1 MSELERVITG
11 LMLMAIIVV
20 MLLAALMISFA
31 LADECEPQRV
41 QDDGHYWSY
50 RIIDGKP
57 CWYRGRPGKPKN
69 ELHWGA
75 SAHEEP
81 PAPAEEERPVEQAS
95 RLGGSSFVAGSFADR
110 WEGLMHFFIER
121 HTPVKQWK
129 VIK

>member
-1 MSELERVITG
+1 MSELERAMTV
-11 LMLMAIIVV
+11 LMLAILV
-20 MLLAALMISFA
+20 MLVAITAMMVSLAW
-31 LADECEPQRV
+31 ADECEPQRV
-41 QDDGHYWSY
+41 QGDGHYWSY
-50 RIIDGKP
+50 RIIEGRS
-57 CWYRGRPGKPKN
+57 CWYRGRPGKPKS

-75 SAHEEP
+75 SADEEP

-121 HTPVKQWK
+121 HAPVEKWR